1 MDQVREFLREHDEAA
16 ADEDEDAARPE
27 PTEDE
32 GEDTPDE

>member
-16 ADEDEDAARPE
+16 EDEDEDAAPPE
-27 PTEDE
+27 TEDE